1 MLVYRFL
8 WILYAPGVL
17 SLSGRLMHSGRGR
30 RLYGISQKVYRK
42 FPASGISFFRDLRQA
57 VLLCAKD
64 RLHLF
69 RQPLFVARKAG
80 DRNYSSTSSKWA

>member
-1 MLVYRFL
+1 
-8 WILYAPGVL
+8 
-17 SLSGRLMHSGRGR
+17 
-30 RLYGISQKVYRK
+30 
-42 FPASGISFFRDLRQA
+42 
-57 VLLCAKD
+57 LLCAKD